1 MVGVLLGI
9 AWMLF
14 GPLAIYAMV
23 RGPNLARLAAVAAF
37 VLLELATVAY
47 T

>member
-1 MVGVLLGI
+1 MLGALLGT

-14 GPLAIYAMV
+14 GPLAIYAFV
-23 RGPNLARLAAVAAF
+23 RGPNLNRAAAVAAF
-37 VLLELATVAY
+37 VLLEMATVAY